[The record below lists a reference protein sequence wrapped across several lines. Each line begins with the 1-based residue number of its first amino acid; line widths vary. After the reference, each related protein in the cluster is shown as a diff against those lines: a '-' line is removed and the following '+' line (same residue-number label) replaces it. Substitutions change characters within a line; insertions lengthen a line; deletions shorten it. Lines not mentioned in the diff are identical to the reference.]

1 MFAKRNKLKL
11 DGKNMTAI
19 FYDNNKTPIKPI
31 HVGASSYADY
41 TVAPHDE
48 DKRLEITRIIK
59 PIENLNNYLHANA
72 LSRNIVWEN
81 EIETPLF

>member
-1 MFAKRNKLKL
+1 MFYIKINMLYINIMFAKRNKLKL

-19 FYDNNKTPIKPI
+19 SYDNDKTPIKPI

-48 DKRLEITRIIK
+48 DKRLEITRII
-59 PIENLNNYLHANA
+59 I
-72 LSRNIVWEN
+72 
-81 EIETPLF
+81 PLRI